1 MSELVIGT
9 AGHVD
14 HGKTWLTRAL
24 TGIDTDRLKEE
35 RERGI
40 TVDLGFARL
49 ELPDGQV
56 ASVVDVPGHER
67 LVRNM
72 IAGAT
77 GMDLVLMVVA
87 ADEGF
92 MPQTQE
98 HLQILQLLGVRRGV
112 LVLSKCDAVD
122 AGWADAV
129 EADLRERVRGSFLE
143 GAPCVRC
150 SAVTG
155 EGLDELRDVIS
166 RLAEGPGSRGSIR
179 RDPDR
184 ACRLPI
190 DRSFTKAG
198 FGTVV
203 TGSLVDGRIRVGE
216 ELELYPGHARV
227 RVRGLQSNGAAVG
240 EAVAGMRVAA
250 NLAGVERSEVGR
262 GDVLALPGTVELADR
277 VTVELEVTGD
287 ARFSLRN
294 SSSLHLFCGTQE
306 LVGRLRLLDADELL
320 PGERGF
326 AQLSPQGTLAA
337 RANDRFV
344 VRFFSPMVT
353 VGGGRILEL
362 GSPRHKRHRPE
373 VLVRLARLAGTPEEA
388 LAQRVDDAGLALPG
402 EGRLA
407 VAQNL
412 SLREAGRIAG
422 RLVDSGACVR
432 VGGGLASASRARV
445 LADEVRELLGEHQ
458 DGHPL
463 ERGMGLGELR
473 ERALASCPSVA
484 DAWLCWLADE
494 GVLELGE
501 GRAWLPGFEPHL
513 DGRQL
518 ALRGRLLEVLGERG
532 LRATSRDKL
541 AEETGAPEPEL
552 AALLAHMEGEGALVE
567 LPGGWLVLASAYEE
581 ARAALGEL
589 FASGAPVTLAQFRDR
604 LGISR
609 RYAQMLLEAFDH
621 AGVSRLAGE
630 ARVPVGGRG

>member
-14 HGKTWLTRAL
+14 HGKTWLVRAL
-24 TGIDTDRLKEE
+24 TGVDTDRLKEE

-49 ELPDGQV
+49 KLNDGRV
-56 ASVVDVPGHER
+56 ASIVDVPGHER

-98 HLQILQLLGVRRGV
+98 HLQILQLLGVGRGI
-112 LVLSKCDAVD
+112 LVLTKCDAVD
-122 AGWADAV
+122 VGCLDVV
-129 EADLRERVRGSFLE
+129 EDDLRERVRGSFLE

-166 RLAEGPGSRGSIR
+166 GLAEGPAVREAG
-179 RDPDR
+179 R
-184 ACRLPI
+184 ACRLPV
-190 DRSFTKAG
+190 DRSFTMAG

-203 TGSLVDGRIRVGE
+203 TGSLVDGSVHVGD
-216 ELELYPGHARV
+216 ELELYPSRVRV
-227 RVRGLQSNGAAVG
+227 RVRGLQRNG
-240 EAVAGMRVAA
+240 EAMAKAEAGMRVAA

-262 GDVLALPGTVELADR
+262 GDVLARPGTVELAGR
-277 VTVELEVTGD
+277 VTVELVVTDD
-287 ARFSLRN
+287 ARFPLRN
-294 SSSLHLFCGTQE
+294 SSSLHFFCGTQE

-320 PGERGF
+320 PGEGGF
-326 AQLSPQGTLAA
+326 AQLSFQGTLAA

-362 GSPRHKRHRPE
+362 GSRRLKRHRPE
-373 VLVRLARLAGTPEEA
+373 VLARLARLAGTSEEA
-388 LAQRVDDAGLALPG
+388 LVQRIDDAGLALPG
-402 EGRLA
+402 EGLLA

-412 SLREAGRIAG
+412 SPHGVGRVAD
-422 RLVDSGACVR
+422 RLVASGSCVR
-432 VGGGLASASRARV
+432 VGGGLASTGRAAR
-445 LADEVRELLGEHQ
+445 LADEVRALLGAYHER
-458 DGHPL
+458 HPL
-463 ERGMGLGELR
+463 ERGLRLGELR
-473 ERALASCPSVA
+473 ERAFASCPATA
-484 DAWLCWLADE
+484 DAWISWLAGG
-494 GVLELGE
+494 GVLGLGE
-501 GRAWLPGFEPHL
+501 GRAWLPGFEPRL
-513 DGRQL
+513 DARQRE
-518 ALRGRLLEVLGERG
+518 LRGRLLGLLGERG
-532 LRATSRDKL
+532 LRATSRVGL
-541 AEETGAPEPEL
+541 AESTGASESEL
-552 AALLAHMEGEGALVE
+552 AALLAHMEGEGGLVE
-567 LPGGWLVLASAYEE
+567 LPGGWLILASAYEE

-589 FASGAPVTLAQFRDR
+589 FASDSPVTLAQFRDR

-609 RYAQMLLEAFDH
+609 KYAQLLLEAFDH
-621 AGVSRLAGE
+621 AGFSRLVGE
-630 ARVPVGGRG
+630 ARVPAGERD